1 MSISTPKAI
10 QVVSD
15 DEIKVLGFDNDRL
28 QRVREKIVSD
38 IELGSCHGVSMIA
51 ARKGKVVLDIVE
63 GYAHK
68 ENGEMLTSDSV
79 FVTMSVAKQFTN
91 VLALSLVEKGLL
103 KLHAPVAE
111 LIPEF
116 ATLGKEKVNLYHLL
130 THTSGIMS
138 AVPPVAPE
146 VLANIEKLLE
156 FACGLPLENQPG
168 ERVNYAILL
177 GHSIIAAL
185 CLRAAG
191 NGRSYAQMLSDEIFQ
206 PLGMINTSLGPRDD
220 LMGRVCPVKVS
231 YKDIPALLPPEAVE
245 GIGALLAS
253 PGCELPGAGC
263 FTTAHDVHRFSEMLR
278 RGGELDG
285 ARVLSPA
292 MLDFCTRNHT
302 GEMRNILFDMWGGTR
317 NWLLYPASLGVGFF
331 MRGEGNLPGLFS
343 VMNSARTFGGFGA
356 GSTGF
361 TVDPE
366 RELTLSFLSTG
377 LMEDSYHFERI
388 GVIASL
394 LLAAMTE

>member
-1 MSISTPKAI
+1 M
-10 QVVSD
+10 
-15 DEIKVLGFDNDRL
+15 
-28 QRVREKIVSD
+28 
-38 IELGSCHGVSMIA
+38 
-51 ARKGKVVLDIVE
+51 
-63 GYAHK
+63 
-68 ENGEMLTSDSV
+68 
-79 FVTMSVAKQFTN
+79 
-91 VLALSLVEKGLL
+91 
-103 KLHAPVAE
+103 
-111 LIPEF
+111 
-116 ATLGKEKVNLYHLL
+116 
-130 THTSGIMS
+130 
-138 AVPPVAPE
+138 
-146 VLANIEKLLE
+146 
-156 FACGLPLENQPG
+156 
-168 ERVNYAILL
+168 
-177 GHSIIAAL
+177 
-185 CLRAAG
+185 
-191 NGRSYAQMLSDEIFQ
+191 
-206 PLGMINTSLGPRDD
+206 
-220 LMGRVCPVKVS
+220 
-231 YKDIPALLPPEAVE
+231 
-245 GIGALLAS
+245 
-253 PGCELPGAGC
+253 
-263 FTTAHDVHRFSEMLR
+263 HRFSEMLR

-285 ARVLSPA
+285 VRVLSPA